1 MADEVK
7 KADNKSLDA
16 LKGQEIKGEN
26 VKGGISVTIDGGKKN
41 GGGETLTSG
50 RCG

>member
-26 VKGGISVTIDGGKKN
+26 VKGGISVTIDVR
-41 GGGETLTSG
+41 EPAPSG
-50 RCG
+50 APGSG